1 MTATP
6 EDRIEE
12 LEELLA
18 EALDQI
24 VDRDD
29 TIDSLKRAN
38 EILDEKVQNA
48 TDAANEMLRDLTR

>member
-6 EDRIEE
+6 EERIEE
-12 LEELLA
+12 LEAQLE

-38 EILDEKVQNA
+38 QLLDEKVQNA

>member
-6 EDRIEE
+6 EERIEE
-12 LEELLA
+12 LEAQLE

-29 TIDSLKRAN
+29 TIDDLKRKN
-38 EILDEKVQNA
+38 EALEEKVQNA

>member
-6 EDRIEE
+6 EERIEE
-12 LEELLA
+12 LEAQLE
-18 EALDQI
+18 EALDQL

-48 TDAANEMLRDLTR
+48 TDTANEMLRDLTR